1 MLATFFLGEH
11 NVGQESHLPS
21 DNKSWCLYNLVLNL
35 NKSCA
40 WVRKESGE
48 GISPV
53 QIPPTSSEKPSRSAG
68 SGCPGHAMHP
78 SPETQWLTVEPPT
91 PSYRKVLLRIAR
103 RLLFW
108 PWCSGSWTLAL
119 FFTVDTCFD
128 QPPLALVTNSEPF
141 PCFFFVLFFFLSW
154 LLTQLCTISSPEA
167 AGERDS
173 SHCLSLPDWP
183 KAPWVSFGRSGQCVA
198 SFIQVMGHL
207 QQQYL

>member
-141 PCFFFVLFFFLSW
+141 PCFFSVLFFFYRG
-154 LLTQLCTISSPEA
+154 SSLNSAQSLHLKLQVREILPTV
-167 AGERDS
+167 
-173 SHCLSLPDWP
+173 SHCPTGP
-183 KAPWVSFGRSGQCVA
+183 RPPGC
-198 SFIQVMGHL
+198 HL
-207 QQQYL
+207 EGVDSV